1 MNNIQ
6 VQGKK
11 KKKQIQSDFLGGNRG
26 QTGIRRTILTKI
38 QSEPKK
44 KKETNPEKK
53 KRKKKKKKKRNLNK
67 IECYSKSLNPGIS

>member
-44 KKETNPEKK
+44 KKETNP
-53 KRKKKKKKKRNLNK
+53 
-67 IECYSKSLNPGIS
+67 